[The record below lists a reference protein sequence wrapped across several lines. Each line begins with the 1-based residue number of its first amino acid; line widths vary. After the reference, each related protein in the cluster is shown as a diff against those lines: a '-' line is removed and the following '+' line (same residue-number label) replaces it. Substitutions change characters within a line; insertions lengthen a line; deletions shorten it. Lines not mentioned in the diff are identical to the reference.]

1 MNTATKTGI
10 DAAKTTS
17 ERAVQKSAETTRDLI
32 GNKIADKITLAE
44 KTKST
49 QKEDYIPPEKR
60 QQVIDDSR
68 LFQTPYKNGIPC
80 NYKPARYNI

>member
-1 MNTATKTGI
+1 MLSFSRIFVDKYCKKLMNTATKKGI

-32 GNKIADKITLAE
+32 GNKIANKITLAE

-49 QKEDYIPPEKR
+49 QKENETNK
-60 QQVIDDSR
+60 
-68 LFQTPYKNGIPC
+68 
-80 NYKPARYNI
+80 